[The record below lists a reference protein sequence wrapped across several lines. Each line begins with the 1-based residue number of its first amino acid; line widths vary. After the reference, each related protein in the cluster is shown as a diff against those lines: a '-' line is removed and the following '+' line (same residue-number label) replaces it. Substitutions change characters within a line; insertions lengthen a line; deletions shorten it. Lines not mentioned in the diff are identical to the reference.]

1 VIKAVPS
8 QWADEKIA
16 NVFYNLGKAATAVVA
31 VATVGSFNLMWFL
44 QLSMAMIWGLI
55 NVIQMILILPLVQ
68 VVYPVNALVINSAL
82 LTIANF
88 EILPSERI
96 SSKLFKFG
104 ALIPLSDSF
113 QRFGF
118 SSPFLIFNMGTSFFI
133 FFGSIIVLPMVKW
146 IGYCIEK
153 RYGRQHPKIQKFYL
167 KLKSYLEYG
176 FFIRMMFEMYLD
188 LAVTSFVNLCE
199 MNQSLDTW
207 LLTGNILSGVFAIIG
222 TIIVAVAPLYFANV
236 LFSKKDN
243 LES

>member
-1 VIKAVPS
+1 M
-8 QWADEKIA
+8 
-16 NVFYNLGKAATAVVA
+16 GKATAAVVA
-31 VATVGSFNLMWFL
+31 VAAASSFNVMWLL
-44 QLSMAMIWGLI
+44 QLSLSMLWGLI

-68 VVYPVNALVINSAL
+68 VVYPNNALMINSAI

-113 QRFGF
+113 ERFGF

-146 IGYCIEK
+146 IGYCIDK
-153 RYGRQHPKIQKFYL
+153 RYGKQHPKIQKYYL
-167 KLKSYLEYG
+167 KLKSNLEYG

-188 LAVTSFVNLCE
+188 LAVTSFVNLC
-199 MNQSLDTW
+199 
-207 LLTGNILSGVFAIIG
+207 A
-222 TIIVAVAPLYFANV
+222 
-236 LFSKKDN
+236 FS
-243 LES
+243 